1 MVISTQLFHL
11 DRLYL
16 AFLLLILPLADS
28 LMDYTWFFLPK
39 NNTTFF
45 FCFLYVQEVIPLIH
59 IVGLLKAIRSVPF
72 V

>member
-28 LMDYTWFFLPK
+28 LMDYTWFFHQKTILH
-39 NNTTFF
+39 FF
-45 FCFLYVQEVIPLIH
+45 FLYVQEVIPLIH